1 MRLGQFRN
9 LTKQAWVEKTADV
22 QLPLYIMNT
31 GNEQDFTK
39 FWRVLRKKAV
49 KTNINESVA
58 LSVNHNIMKTI
69 KELHSDQN
77 AYLFWICVL
86 VSIDQNIS
94 KSLET

>member
-1 MRLGQFRN
+1 
-9 LTKQAWVEKTADV
+9 
-22 QLPLYIMNT
+22 MNT

-69 KELHSDQN
+69 KELHSDEN
-77 AYLFWICVL
+77 AYLFGYAF
-86 VSIDQNIS
+86 
-94 KSLET
+94 